1 MTWWQKCL
9 SGSVLFWLSGCQSLH
24 YYGHSIKGQWQI
36 ISQRQAI
43 PKIMANSQTSP
54 KLLNQ
59 LQTIQ
64 NIRLFAA
71 SLGLPT
77 KGQYDTYVDI
87 HRPYAMWSVA
97 ATPELSLATKT
108 WCYWGVGCL
117 GYRGFFEQT
126 LAESFE
132 QQLKQEGL
140 DTYLSRVTAYSTLG
154 WFRDS
159 VLSSFINKS
168 ENELAE
174 LLFHE
179 LAHQVVY
186 AKGDAVFNES
196 FADVVAEEGLRR
208 YLVGRAD
215 GFQQIVIRK
224 KRQQQFAQ
232 LVLDYRQQL
241 HKVYISKLAENDKRT
256 QKINLFL
263 ALNQSYQQLKDEQWQ
278 GYKAYDA
285 WFAELSNAKLN
296 SVAVYNELMPALS
309 VILQA
314 HNDDLPTFYST
325 CKRLAKLS
333 KTERHRILNNTIKN
347 PDLPLSLP

>member
-43 PKIMANSQTSP
+43 PKVMANPQTSP

-87 HRPYAMWSVA
+87 HRSYAMWSVA

-132 QQLKQEGL
+132 QQLKKEGL

-215 GFQQIVIRK
+215 GFQQIVTRK

-241 HKVYISKLAENDKRT
+241 HQVYRSKMAESDKRE
-256 QKINLFL
+256 QKKSLFL

-296 SVAVYNELMPALS
+296 SVSVYNELMPALN
-309 VILQA
+309 VILKA
-314 HNDDLPTFYST
+314 HNDDLPKFYNT

-333 KTERHRILNNTIKN
+333 KAERHRILNNTN

>member
-36 ISQRQAI
+36 ISQRQSI
-43 PKIMANSQTSP
+43 PKVIANPHTSA
-54 KLLNQ
+54 KIVSQ
-59 LQTIQ
+59 LQIIQ
-64 NIRLFAA
+64 NIRVFAA

-97 ATPELSLATKT
+97 ATPELSLASKT

-208 YLVGRAD
+208 YLVGRPD
-215 GFQQIVIRK
+215 GIQQIVTRK

-256 QKINLFL
+256 QKINLFR

-285 WFAELSNAKLN
+285 WFEELSNAKLN
-296 SVAVYNELMPALS
+296 SVSVYNELMPALS
-309 VILQA
+309 AILQA
-314 HNDDLPTFYST
+314 HNNDLPNFYNT
-325 CKRLAKLS
+325 CKRLAKLP
-333 KTERHRILNNTIKN
+333 KTERHRILNNTN
-347 PDLPLSLP
+347 LDLPLSLP

>member
-1 MTWWQKCL
+1 MTRWQKCL

-43 PKIMANSQTSP
+43 PKVMANPQTSP

-97 ATPELSLATKT
+97 ATPELSLVTKT

-215 GFQQIVIRK
+215 GFQQIVTRK

-241 HKVYISKLAENDKRT
+241 HQVYRSKMAESDKRA
-256 QKINLFL
+256 QKKSLFL

-296 SVAVYNELMPALS
+296 SVSVYNELMPALN
-309 VILQA
+309 VILKA
-314 HNDDLPTFYST
+314 HNDDLPTFYNT

-333 KTERHRILNNTIKN
+333 KSERHRILNNTN